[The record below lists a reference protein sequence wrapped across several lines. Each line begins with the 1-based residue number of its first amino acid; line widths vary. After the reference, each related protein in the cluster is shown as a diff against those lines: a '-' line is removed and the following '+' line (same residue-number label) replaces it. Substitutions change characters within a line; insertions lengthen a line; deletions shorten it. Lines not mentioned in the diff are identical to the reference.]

1 MSLTVFIYWRLSEKL
16 KKIIIN
22 MLFFR
27 LTFSVRD
34 LLTWVHFINT
44 VTEDSSAEQTSTIDV
59 GSAYVHGACLT
70 FLDSLGSG
78 LTANARYYI
87 I

>member
-1 MSLTVFIYWRLSEKL
+1 
-16 KKIIIN
+16 
-22 MLFFR
+22 

-44 VTEDSSAEQTSTIDV
+44 VTEDSNTEQTTKIDV

-78 LTANARYYI
+78 LTANAR
-87 I
+87 